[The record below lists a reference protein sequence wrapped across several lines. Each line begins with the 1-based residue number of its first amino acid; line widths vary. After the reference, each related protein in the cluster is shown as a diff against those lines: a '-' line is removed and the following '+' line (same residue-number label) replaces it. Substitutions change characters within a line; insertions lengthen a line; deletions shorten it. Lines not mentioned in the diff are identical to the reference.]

1 MRDLT
6 RLLKPKSIAVIGGG
20 AWCASI
26 ISAAK
31 QIGFDGPLHPVHPTG
46 KQIAGHKS
54 LRSLEEVPGPIDAA
68 FIGVNRHATL
78 DVVAQLRRLKA
89 GGAICFASGFSEAA
103 AEDAAAQDLQ
113 TALIEAA
120 GEMPILGPN
129 CYGFVNAFDGCAIW
143 PDQHGCSRVQ
153 RGVAILTQSSN
164 IAINLTMQNRGL
176 PIGYMLTCGNQAQTA
191 QTDIALQLLDDE
203 RVTAIGLHIE
213 GFGNLRGWEALAQKA
228 RTKGVTLIALKSG
241 VSQQAQAAAVSHT
254 ASLTGSDTGADAF
267 LQRLGIRRA
276 RSLPV
281 FLESLK
287 LAHQF
292 GPLSSNRIASI
303 SCSGGEAALAADT
316 AQGTGLIFPPLNPR
330 QAKDLS
336 AALGP
341 MVAMANPLDYHTYI
355 WRDQAAMTQAWAAMA
370 DDEIAMTLLV
380 SDYPRAD
387 LCDASD
393 WECVTQAAIEATR
406 RTGRPFAVV
415 ASLAELLPEQTAK
428 TLMDH
433 GVGAIHGLDHGLEAL
448 DVMSRPMA
456 PPAEPVLLPGIDRDA
471 ELVDE
476 QSAKLAL
483 AAHGLTIPPSVV
495 VTDRSTA
502 GQAAADI
509 GFPVAL
515 KTLGL
520 AHKTGANGLALG
532 LTTRAEVEVAAPRLA
547 DGPLL
552 VERMVAGTLVE
563 VLVGVTRD
571 PAHGFVLTLGAGGTM
586 TDVLRDRASLL
597 IPATRTE
604 VTARLKDLN
613 IAPLLEGF
621 RGNPPVDLDAL
632 LAAIDAVQ
640 AYVLANAEQVEE
652 VEINPLICTQE
663 AASAADALIRKA
675 Q

>member
-509 GFPVAL
+509 GFPVVL

-597 IPATRTE
+597 IPATRAE

-640 AYVLANAEQVEE
+640 AYVLANAERVEE
-652 VEINPLICTQE
+652 VEINPLICTQDN
-663 AASAADALIRKA
+663 AIAADALIRKA